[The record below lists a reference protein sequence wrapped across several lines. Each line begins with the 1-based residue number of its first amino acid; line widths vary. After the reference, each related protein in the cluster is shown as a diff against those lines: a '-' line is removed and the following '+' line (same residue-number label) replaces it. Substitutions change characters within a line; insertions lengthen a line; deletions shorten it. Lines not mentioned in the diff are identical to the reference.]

1 MLLPALPAAGRQAG
15 RARGCAGRQRQRCSL
30 LELVPALLR
39 AAPLQNDELAERE
52 AALAGNI
59 SALFNTAKLELARKD
74 ADIKDLRQQ

>member
-1 MLLPALPAAGRQAG
+1 MP
-15 RARGCAGRQRQRCSL
+15 
-30 LELVPALLR
+30 R